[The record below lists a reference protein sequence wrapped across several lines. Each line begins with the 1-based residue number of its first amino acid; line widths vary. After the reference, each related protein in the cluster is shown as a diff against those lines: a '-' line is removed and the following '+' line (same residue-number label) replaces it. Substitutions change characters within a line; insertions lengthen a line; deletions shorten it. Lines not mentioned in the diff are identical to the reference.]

1 MLKAFSVRN
10 YRDRQDLFIDLSV
23 SRDYAFST
31 ECISRHGGIVK
42 TGLVFGANGSGKSSL
57 FTAIH
62 DLAILLAPAK
72 DKSIDGA
79 KPATGRFAHVLAF
92 EADEVAFVYERRNG
106 RLIHEELTLNGRL
119 MYRIAEGRA
128 ELDGLRAFHPS
139 VKLPDVPSDDR
150 PFLLTLSESSDWAR
164 RTHAGKVVRFAE
176 GMTLWTAS
184 DRTCGPVDLSP
195 AGAARF
201 VREQNLEEKFFAFL
215 TSLGVEFECDGME
228 SFIETASSGMKRM
241 LSCFVLTNNLSR
253 TTLILADDFDVN
265 LASGVPE
272 AIFQRLRR
280 NGVQCLMS
288 SHRTSLLTHFLVRPD
303 VCFKVRKG
311 RATCFSDLTDREIR
325 YGNNL
330 EKLYLSG
337 EFDV

>member
-10 YRDRQDLFIDLSV
+10 YRDRQDLSIDLSV

-72 DKSIDGA
+72 AESVDGA
-79 KPATGRFAHVLAF
+79 KPATGRFAHVLTF
-92 EADEVAFVYERRNG
+92 EADEVTFEYERRNG
-106 RLIHEELTLNGRL
+106 RLIHEELTVNGRL

-128 ELDGLRAFHPS
+128 ELDGLRAFHPNL
-139 VKLPDVPSDDR
+139 KLPDVPSDGR

-164 RTHAGKVVRFAE
+164 RTHAGKVVRYAE

-215 TSLGVEFECDGME
+215 TSLGVGFECDGME

-241 LSCFVLTNNLSR
+241 LSCFVLTSNLSR
-253 TTLILADDFDVN
+253 ATLILADDFDVN
-265 LASGVPE
+265 LALGVPE